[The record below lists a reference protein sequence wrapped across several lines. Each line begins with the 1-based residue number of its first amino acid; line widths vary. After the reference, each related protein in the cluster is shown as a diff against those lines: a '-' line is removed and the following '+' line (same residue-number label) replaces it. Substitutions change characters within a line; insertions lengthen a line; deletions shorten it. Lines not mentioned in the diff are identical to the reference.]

1 MAEIREFV
9 QSTGQDKSCTICYYT
24 TEKMDNLVKH
34 YALGH
39 SKLDELLANEDL
51 VKLKQKEYAKKPKR
65 LSFGPDC
72 PICQAKN
79 KDRDHLSRH
88 FMTELLEMVNEMP
101 NRKQCNL
108 CSYKS
113 AKREYMAKHLAL
125 YHCKL
130 DELMADENLVQ
141 ILQKRAAS
149 KPKRVPMGDA
159 CIICGVGWPQREH
172 VARHFIPELL
182 EITTKFTNPLS
193 CDFCPFVA
201 DKNDY
206 VARHVGLVHGKLDEM
221 VCDGDLVAKK
231 VNEFNGQVLSHPTVK
246 IEPVRKSSRQ
256 RQPVI
261 KEECEVPDYILKRS
275 IVDIKFEDTPN
286 TKKIKLNEEP
296 IEENITEEEAINE
309 EVIEMQDDNDDSS
322 NHSIANEILEI
333 KEEPIDDDE
342 EEDSDKGPMVAI
354 EKVNIKEELFDE
366 KDDNGSKRFTAIK
379 PGPMVTIEK
388 AKKKID
394 NAATTKE
401 IRTPVVTIEKA
412 NKTSTPMGGVS
423 LLKSSLL
430 KDPRIPSL
438 NSLLVPKKNS
448 LNNKPGSSPT
458 VTIEKAAMPTLPS
471 SISLT
476 PALPASSK
484 VAELLQKQ
492 TPILPTKLDSASIA
506 DLNNSWAESLMSNS
520 SYKKPKK
527 PTDWGL
533 RQPNEL
539 EQQKAIGSCT
549 LTPATGKPVLKKS
562 LVPTMTLSKIASAK
576 FIAPSV
582 TLTPADPHSRAKKMK
597 FNFSP
602 TATITP
608 LSKGSSVLKPL
619 FPSKPLEKAELP
631 MVQDGFKLRGKPLNP
646 EQVVVTPELLRD
658 PEFDDMEDVME
669 EVDDQADQD
678 LGHVNNNDDDDD
690 SDENMVLE
698 PQIFFDDDDEE
709 NMEEP
714 NDETTDTKD
723 DDIDEFCD
731 LCNMELE
738 HHPDC
743 QPCPPEEGFVRE
755 FSTCPVCHRDAPTK
769 EHVARHF
776 LSELRDIVETFE
788 DPLCCNQC
796 DYQSEKSADIVAL
809 HLALNHD
816 ALNPILEKVEQQQ
829 QKPMT
834 KKVTLGAT
842 CPICEFK
849 EPSREHVSRHFNNEL
864 LDYVATL
871 DDHLKCSLCTYQG
884 EKPQNLA
891 KHMGLVHNIL
901 DDLLL
906 NSELVQK
913 KRNEAMTKPKKISIG
928 STCPVCLQAIQ
939 KRDSRVHVIWHF
951 MEELR
956 EMVQEFPEPTSCN
969 YCPYT
974 NPNPDKMA
982 KHMALGHSK
991 LDELLS
997 DKDLVALKQ
1006 QIALSKPKKLNIGP
1020 ECPVCGIKFT
1030 KNQNR
1035 DHVS

>member
-1 MAEIREFV
+1 
-9 QSTGQDKSCTICYYT
+9 
-24 TEKMDNLVKH
+24 
-34 YALGH
+34 
-39 SKLDELLANEDL
+39 
-51 VKLKQKEYAKKPKR
+51 
-65 LSFGPDC
+65 
-72 PICQAKN
+72 
-79 KDRDHLSRH
+79 
-88 FMTELLEMVNEMP
+88 
-101 NRKQCNL
+101 
-108 CSYKS
+108 
-113 AKREYMAKHLAL
+113 
-125 YHCKL
+125 
-130 DELMADENLVQ
+130 
-141 ILQKRAAS
+141 
-149 KPKRVPMGDA
+149 
-159 CIICGVGWPQREH
+159 
-172 VARHFIPELL
+172 
-182 EITTKFTNPLS
+182 
-193 CDFCPFVA
+193 
-201 DKNDY
+201 
-206 VARHVGLVHGKLDEM
+206 
-221 VCDGDLVAKK
+221 
-231 VNEFNGQVLSHPTVK
+231 
-246 IEPVRKSSRQ
+246 
-256 RQPVI
+256 
-261 KEECEVPDYILKRS
+261 
-275 IVDIKFEDTPN
+275 
-286 TKKIKLNEEP
+286 
-296 IEENITEEEAINE
+296 
-309 EVIEMQDDNDDSS
+309 
-322 NHSIANEILEI
+322 
-333 KEEPIDDDE
+333 
-342 EEDSDKGPMVAI
+342 
-354 EKVNIKEELFDE
+354 
-366 KDDNGSKRFTAIK
+366 
-379 PGPMVTIEK
+379 
-388 AKKKID
+388 
-394 NAATTKE
+394 
-401 IRTPVVTIEKA
+401 
-412 NKTSTPMGGVS
+412 
-423 LLKSSLL
+423 
-430 KDPRIPSL
+430 
-438 NSLLVPKKNS
+438 
-448 LNNKPGSSPT
+448 
-458 VTIEKAAMPTLPS
+458 
-471 SISLT
+471 
-476 PALPASSK
+476 
-484 VAELLQKQ
+484 
-492 TPILPTKLDSASIA
+492 
-506 DLNNSWAESLMSNS
+506 
-520 SYKKPKK
+520 
-527 PTDWGL
+527 
-533 RQPNEL
+533 
-539 EQQKAIGSCT
+539 
-549 LTPATGKPVLKKS
+549 
-562 LVPTMTLSKIASAK
+562 
-576 FIAPSV
+576 
-582 TLTPADPHSRAKKMK
+582 
-597 FNFSP
+597 
-602 TATITP
+602 
-608 LSKGSSVLKPL
+608 
-619 FPSKPLEKAELP
+619 
-631 MVQDGFKLRGKPLNP
+631 MVQDGFKLQGKPLNP

-678 LGHVNNNDDDDD
+678 LGHADNNDDDD

-891 KHMGLVHNIL
+891 KHMGLVHNML